1 MKKDSKAYLITY
13 TLLITIIS
21 GSLLAMA
28 SKGLESYKDANK
40 KLELQKSIVNTF
52 MELPKSKEKIVEVY
66 NKRVKNYVVNAQGE
80 VIKGM
85 KASKV
90 KVGEEYSA
98 KRETP
103 RRRNLPVYEIYGEDG
118 KGEVLYYVFPLYG
131 FGLWDVIW
139 GYIALDAK
147 DLNTI
152 KGVVLAQ
159 KGETPGL
166 GARISDQEI
175 HDRYTGKK
183 IYDDKGQLQR
193 VVMQRG
199 EHQGKSIQH
208 YKGQEHKVDGMSGAT
223 ITGNGVNAMFKEY
236 LKLYDGFIQKK
247 NKK

>member
-1 MKKDSKAYLITY
+1 MKKDSKAYLIVY

-21 GSLLAMA
+21 GSLLGIA
-28 SKGLESYKDANK
+28 SKGLESYKVANE

-52 MELPKSKEKIVEVY
+52 MKLPESSQEIVDIY
-66 NKRVKNYVVNAQGE
+66 NKRVKNYVVNAQGTKVE
-80 VIKGM
+80 GM
-85 KASKV
+85 SASKV
-90 KVGEEYSA
+90 NVGEEYSS

-147 DLNTI
+147 DFNTI

-166 GARISDQEI
+166 GARISDKEI

-183 IYDDKGQLQR
+183 IYNAKGQLQR

-199 EHQGKSIQH
+199 EHQGKSIEH
-208 YKGQEHKVDGMSGAT
+208 YKAQDHQIDGMSGAT

-236 LKLYDGFIQKK
+236 LKLYDGFIQQTKK
-247 NKK
+247 